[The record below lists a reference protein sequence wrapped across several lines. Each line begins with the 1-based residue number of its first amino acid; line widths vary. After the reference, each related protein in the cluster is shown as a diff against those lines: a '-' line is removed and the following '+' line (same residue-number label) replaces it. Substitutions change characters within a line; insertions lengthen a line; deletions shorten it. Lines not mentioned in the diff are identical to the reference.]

1 MAEEQEREVELEE
14 EERNTSRITCEFY
27 TIHPGDFCGVVNLL
41 LHELYAKLCP
51 WLVK

>member
-27 TIHPGDFCGVVNLL
+27 TIHPGDFAGS
-41 LHELYAKLCP
+41 
-51 WLVK
+51 